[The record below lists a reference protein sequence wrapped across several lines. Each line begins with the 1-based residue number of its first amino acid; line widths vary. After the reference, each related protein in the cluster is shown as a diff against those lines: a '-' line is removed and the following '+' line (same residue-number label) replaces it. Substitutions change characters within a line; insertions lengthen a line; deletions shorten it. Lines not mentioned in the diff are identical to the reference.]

1 MKCKTDQKPPDP
13 KYLNSLREIPYLLIG
28 SNIGCL
34 QKFSEYAKLSLVMPS
49 LPPSG
54 WALLL

>member
-54 WALLL
+54 WA